1 MPDLSFIPWV
11 DIIGYTGGF
20 ITLWAMHQKTMIP
33 LRVGGIAGN
42 VGFIVF
48 GVAAGSNPIFILH
61 ALLAPLNIYR
71 MIQMMRLVKE
81 IKEASAGEG
90 VSLDPLIPYMKK
102 ETWPAGDVLFRK
114 GDPPDSMVLIKSGS
128 LLLEEIGHRVR
139 EGDVLGEIGA
149 FTPESRR
156 TCTAICETDCELYV
170 LSNADMMQLFY
181 QNPRFGF
188 FLVRIIVRRLMEN
201 WQEAEGKTRALA

>member
-1 MPDLSFIPWV
+1 
-11 DIIGYTGGF
+11 
-20 ITLWAMHQKTMIP
+20 MIP

-42 VGFIVF
+42 IGFIAF
-48 GVAAGSNPIFILH
+48 GLAAGSNPTLILH
-61 ALLAPLNIYR
+61 AFLAPLNAYR

-90 VSLDPLIPYMKK
+90 NSLDPLIPYMKLQSK
-102 ETWPAGDVLFRK
+102 PAGHVLFRK

-128 LLLEEIGHRVR
+128 LLLEEIEHRVG

-156 TCTAICETDCELYV
+156 TCTAVCETDCELYV
-170 LSNADMMQLFY
+170 LSNSDMMQLFY

-188 FLVRIIVRRLMEN
+188 FLVRIIVQRLMEN
-201 WQEAEGKTRALA
+201 WQEAEGKTRAMA